1 MTSSS
6 RKIVKLTVP
15 GGVDPIR
22 LDRYLAAQ
30 IELGLSRNKIQWLID
45 QGDITVNGS
54 PQNASYSVAAEDRI
68 SVTLPEPTP
77 TDVLPQNIP
86 LEILFEDEVLA
97 VINKPA
103 GMVTHPAAGVH
114 EGTLANALVYHF
126 EQLRKVKGHNRPG
139 IVHRLDKGTSGLLLV
154 AKDEKTLQLLQQSME
169 KREIHREYLA
179 LVCGHMPEEKG
190 TIDLPIG
197 RSPNERTK
205 MAVGGTG
212 GRESVTHYELADRY
226 RLYDL
231 LKVRLETGRTHQIR
245 VHLTYLHHPVFADPE
260 YGGREKWHKGI
271 FAPERLLG
279 KRLLKLIDHQALHA
293 RKLTFVHPVTIKTI
307 TCEAPAPPDFQAV
320 LDLLNQ
326 SGR

>member
-1 MTSSS
+1 MTPVP
-6 RKIVKLTVP
+6 RKTVKLAVP
-15 GGVDPIR
+15 AETEPLR
-22 LDRYLAAQ
+22 LDRYLAGLV
-30 IELGLSRNKIQWLID
+30 ELGLSRNKIQGLID
-45 QGDITVNGS
+45 QGDITVNGVQ
-54 PQNASYSVAAEDRI
+54 PNASYLVSGRDKI
-68 SVTLPEPTP
+68 SITLPEPSL

-86 LEILFEDEVLA
+86 LDIVFEDDSLA
-97 VINKPA
+97 VVNKPA

-154 AKDEKTLQLLQQSME
+154 AKDEKTLQLLQQSLE
-169 KREIHREYLA
+169 KREIHREYIA
-179 LVCGHMPEEKG
+179 LVCGHMTEDAGK
-190 TIDLPIG
+190 IDLPIG

-205 MAVGGTG
+205 MAVGGSG
-212 GRESVTHYELADRY
+212 GRESVTHYELADRF

-231 LKVRLETGRTHQIR
+231 LAVKLETGRTHQIR
-245 VHLTYLHHPVFADPE
+245 VHLSHLHHPVFGDPE

-279 KRLLKLIDHQALHA
+279 RQLLKLIDRQALHA
-293 RKLTFVHPVTIKTI
+293 RRLTFVHPATQNVI
-307 TCEAPAPPDFQAV
+307 TCESVVPADFRAV